1 MALTELDFSESLQSL
16 MNALASRALVPWKPN
31 QACKRGPDLKAIQT
45 ELMDARTRSKSIS
58 GAYRNLS
65 QNACTADG
73 GISLSRI
80 DRSTS
85 DGCCIQ
91 N

>member
-1 MALTELDFSESLQSL
+1 MT
-16 MNALASRALVPWKPN
+16 ALASRALLPWKPN
-31 QACKRGPDLKAIQT
+31 QAYKRGPDLKAIQT

-80 DRSTS
+80 DRLAS
-85 DGCCIQ
+85 D
-91 N
+91 NY